1 MAACDLVTKLCRS
14 LKQFILT
21 LKEILLFFYP
31 KKKKK
36 KYFYSFKI
44 LYCDRN
50 RYYGVILVL

>member
-31 KKKKK
+31 KKKEE
-36 KYFYSFKI
+36 I
-44 LYCDRN
+44 LLFIQDF
-50 RYYGVILVL
+50 IL